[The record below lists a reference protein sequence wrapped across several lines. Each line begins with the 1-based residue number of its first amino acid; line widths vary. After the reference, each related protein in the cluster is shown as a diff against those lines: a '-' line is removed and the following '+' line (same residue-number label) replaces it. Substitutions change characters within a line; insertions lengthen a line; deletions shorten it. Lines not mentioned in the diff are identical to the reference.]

1 MDSDSKRLTVNKSK
15 TAFSEATDII
25 GQGVDALFNN
35 EGPQYSL
42 IYLDMIEVKAQI
54 REEFSD
60 EDNSLEGLAANITE
74 HGVLQ
79 PILIRPNET
88 GSYDLVAGERRFR
101 AAKIAGLAQIPA
113 IIKEMSDEQ
122 ADDAQMAENIH
133 RKNLTQIEESRKIKR
148 DLDNLELKL
157 GKGKA
162 TEALLEKYGS
172 KSRSWLSKR
181 LELLNLPDQTRRLV
195 NEDISADIE
204 VIHAVKQVEKVD
216 PAAAQKLVDD
226 LKDTRFKDNAR
237 DKVKEVKDS
246 VKPPKKKP
254 GKVDVQVE
262 VFAGAK
268 NQDEDDIAI
277 QSSAVNPQDV
287 LNRVYEFI
295 IGTGRSNTPK
305 NAIASLSQVEKDAVE
320 DWLQSFY
327 DSGTSA
333 SNIGNLVIQGLHKG
347 LFSSYGSRAFALA
360 AFLNGVDSKARF
372 SLLNILGNVKG

>member
-1 MDSDSKRLTVNKSK
+1 MNKSK

-74 HGVLQ
+74 HGILQ

>member
-1 MDSDSKRLTVNKSK
+1 MNKSK

-35 EGPQYSL
+35 DGPQYSM

-60 EDNSLEGLAANITE
+60 DENSLEGLAANIAE

-88 GSYDLVAGERRFR
+88 GGYDLVAGERRYR
-101 AAKIAGLAQIPA
+101 AAKIAGLSQIPA
-113 IIKEMSDEQ
+113 IIKEMTDEQ

-133 RKNLTQIEESRKIKR
+133 RKNLTQLEEARKIRR
-148 DLDNLELKL
+148 DLEKLEAQF

-162 TEALLEKYGS
+162 IEPLLEKYNG

-181 LELLNLPDQTRRLV
+181 LELLNLPDQTIRLIR
-195 NEDISADIE
+195 EDISADLE
-204 VIHAVKQVEKVD
+204 VIHAVKQVEKID
-216 PAAAQKLVDD
+216 PVAAQQLVDD

-246 VKPPKKKP
+246 VKPSKKKP
-254 GKVDVQVE
+254 STAEQIE
-262 VFAGAK
+262 VFAAAK
-268 NQDEDDIAI
+268 NQNEDDIAM
-277 QSSAVNPQDV
+277 QGLNVDPQEI

-295 IGTGRSNTPK
+295 TGKGKSNTTK
-305 NAIASLSQVEKDAVE
+305 NAVASLSPVEKEAVE
-320 DWLQSFY
+320 NWLQLFY
-327 DSGTSA
+327 DSGSSA
-333 SNIGNLVIQGLHKG
+333 SNIGNLVIQGLHNG
-347 LFSSYGSRAFALA
+347 PFSSYGSGAFALA

-372 SLLNILGNVKG
+372 SLLNIFGNIKG